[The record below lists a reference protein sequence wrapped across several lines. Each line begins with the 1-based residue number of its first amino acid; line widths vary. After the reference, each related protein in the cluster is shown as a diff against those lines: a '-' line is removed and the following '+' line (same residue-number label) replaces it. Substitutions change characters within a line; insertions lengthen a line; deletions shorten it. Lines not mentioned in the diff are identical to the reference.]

1 MIRRLADAVAW
12 PAAGAVAV
20 LAAWWAATDWFG
32 VQGYLLPRPQD
43 VASTLVEL
51 RGYLAEHTVV
61 TLWEVT
67 AGYALAVA
75 GGVAAGLVLAT
86 WRPAWRAL
94 GPLLVALHAVP
105 KLPLAVPL
113 VIAFGFGPGPKV
125 TMVVL
130 VCMFPVVLATAAG
143 VQSAPADLVELARS
157 LCATRWQTHLKVR
170 LPCALPQILVGCK
183 QAAPLAVIGAV
194 VGELFG
200 ALGGLGYVI
209 RAASTDLALVW
220 AALIILGAL
229 SLALFYAVD
238 AVERLL
244 TPWADA
250 T

>member
-113 VIAFGFGPGPKV
+113 VIAVGCVPGPHG
-125 TMVVL
+125 TMVGL
-130 VCMFPVVLATAAG
+130 AG
-143 VQSAPADLVELARS
+143 VSPG
-157 LCATRWQTHLKVR
+157 VR
-170 LPCALPQILVGCK
+170 AS
-183 QAAPLAVIGAV
+183 
-194 VGELFG
+194 
-200 ALGGLGYVI
+200 
-209 RAASTDLALVW
+209 AASVQSSPA
-220 AALIILGAL
+220 
-229 SLALFYAVD
+229 
-238 AVERLL
+238 
-244 TPWADA
+244 
-250 T
+250 